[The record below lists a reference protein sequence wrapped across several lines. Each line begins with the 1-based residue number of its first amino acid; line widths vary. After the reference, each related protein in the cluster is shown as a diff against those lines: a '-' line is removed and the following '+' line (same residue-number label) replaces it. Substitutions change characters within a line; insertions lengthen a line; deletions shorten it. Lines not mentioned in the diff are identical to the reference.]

1 MLETLTKC
9 CVSSSSMNA
18 GADFYFYTLEPF
30 ESQDAPTRKWS
41 SGVLP
46 PPTHTT
52 NWNTQN
58 PDGSISLIH
67 RFIFCLVSRF
77 CCLLQV
83 SLSVHI
89 QAWIKHLCWRLW
101 SWGSGAAGP
110 EPVGRSENS
119 CWSGSWAVMCSGA
132 LGKRVC
138 FAKLKNKNIQKSG
151 NLFSL
156 IY

>member
-1 MLETLTKC
+1 MLRFLFLHE
-9 CVSSSSMNA
+9 
-18 GADFYFYTLEPF
+18 
-30 ESQDAPTRKWS
+30 RWS
-41 SGVLP
+41 RFLFLYSGTFWKSGCTNKEMKFWCP
-46 PPTHTT
+46 SPPTHTT

-83 SLSVHI
+83 SLSEKFTVHI

-156 IY
+156 VY